1 MFWSRIVKLGFHLD
15 GVLVVS
21 VAVPSE
27 LADLP
32 LPGDDELVAG
42 PFNRDHQGHELRT
55 FELSEN
61 KTCVSKSVNCRTNFW
76 LECIFIVAHFQLGK
90 FRFCILYSSIN
101 HLLGIGCAYN
111 DF

>member
-1 MFWSRIVKLGFHLD
+1 MLLQLLVKLGFDLD

-32 LPGDDELVAG
+32 LPSDDELVAG
-42 PFNRDHQGHELRT
+42 PVNRDHQGYELRT

-76 LECIFIVAHFQLGK
+76 LECIFIVAHFLRSLC
-90 FRFCILYSSIN
+90 FFMP
-101 HLLGIGCAYN
+101 
-111 DF
+111 

>member
-1 MFWSRIVKLGFHLD
+1 MVFHLD

-42 PFNRDHQGHELRT
+42 PFNRDHQGYELRT

-61 KTCVSKSVNCRTNFW
+61 KTCGKLSDPNVGWNLFLTLHICNLKSSFVSLITNYF
-76 LECIFIVAHFQLGK
+76 
-90 FRFCILYSSIN
+90 
-101 HLLGIGCAYN
+101 
-111 DF
+111 

>member
-1 MFWSRIVKLGFHLD
+1 MFWSRIVKLGFDLD

-42 PFNRDHQGHELRT
+42 PLNRDHQRHELRT

-61 KTCVSKSVNCRTNFW
+61 KT
-76 LECIFIVAHFQLGK
+76 
-90 FRFCILYSSIN
+90 
-101 HLLGIGCAYN
+101 
-111 DF
+111 